1 MYRSS
6 CDGWGV
12 KIRQSNSTA
21 VQASEDEEAK
31 TGVLDGL
38 WKTWRIC
45 LWSAGAGGLEEEVV
59 RHWSHSEVP
68 EFEGMFRLDSVTGL
82 GVWWHYMVV
91 EGDGSCGWAPDTEIC
106 SWTKMA
112 VVTFCHISPVFW
124 CLRNCSH
131 ILHFLPEILGK
142 EEWCGQ
148 VEPEGEPVGP
158 SLCDRAQGAKPSV
171 RVSKQSTSLHPWLA
185 GHGDSGLPAGNGKA
199 NWGEPFHPMLLVQPL
214 LAHRTLWEV
223 FCGLWSSV
231 VKYKRLKM
239 NCRGSGGKWQ
249 WDLPG
254 PSDVFTL
261 RKSRLQSSN
270 IGIKRGREKP
280 HLDHMR
286 LAGLRAL
293 KALLRASVSGAPTAH
308 KVKHPHFS
316 LVELWGLSEDAGHVP
331 RWEDLHLT
339 GQWELRQDI
348 YSWWGPSWDSL
359 ERSN

>member
-1 MYRSS
+1 MKDLSVVGR
-6 CDGWGV
+6 GWGLGGGGGEALV
-12 KIRQSNSTA
+12 TLRSAWIWRD
-21 VQASEDEEAK
+21 VQAGFCDR
-31 TGVLDGL
+31 V
-38 WKTWRIC
+38 
-45 LWSAGAGGLEEEVV
+45 GGLMTLHGGWGRRVLWLSS
-59 RHWSHSEVP
+59 RHWNMFMDQNGRGNFLSHLSC
-68 EFEGMFRLDSVTGL
+68 FLMFKKLFPHLAFSSWNTWQRRVMWAGRAGRRASGSFSV
-82 GVWWHYMVV
+82 W
-91 EGDGSCGWAPDTEIC
+91 
-106 SWTKMA
+106 
-112 VVTFCHISPVFW
+112 
-124 CLRNCSH
+124 
-131 ILHFLPEILGK
+131 
-142 EEWCGQ
+142 Q
-148 VEPEGEPVGP
+148 
-158 SLCDRAQGAKPSV
+158 RAQGAKSSV